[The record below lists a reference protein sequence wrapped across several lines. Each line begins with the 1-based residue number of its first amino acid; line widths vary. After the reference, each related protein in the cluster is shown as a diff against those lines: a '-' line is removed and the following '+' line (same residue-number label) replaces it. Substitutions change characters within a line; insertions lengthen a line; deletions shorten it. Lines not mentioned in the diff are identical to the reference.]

1 MDLLSKLAGKRETL
15 TPPAV
20 LASLEQLVVNVAGE
34 RRHLETLLQSVNEAN
49 LPGVQ
54 SALDRAEQQASGLV
68 RRLDD
73 LSTRAEQLSSANRTI
88 EALEARVAALEAA
101 VVSAETKTGDA
112 LHRVSEIDRQRS
124 ALQDVVTQARESTS
138 RLEALAADPEL
149 MQQAA
154 ELRRVED
161 DLQRVTKQQA
171 RLASD
176 IEGLQAT
183 TTALAESATTAEQLS
198 QRALEA
204 ASSAADQSMA
214 LERKLETLARI
225 EALAGDTTAQLQ
237 SLNGLAEHVS
247 MKLKVLEGQQQTL
260 ERALVDSRRVNEM
273 VWEMEGQINKLKEGS
288 TVTARVESHLA
299 ELGRLHRD
307 VATALEDAARE
318 RSQFTDT
325 LAQHQRQAS
334 DLLHDLQGHGDR
346 LAVNRKEMNT
356 LGERLGA
363 TQERLADTEGR
374 LAAVSASE
382 QIVGGLAEKIAGL
395 E

>member
-1 MDLLSKLAGKRETL
+1 MDLLAKLAGKRETL

-20 LASLEQLVVNVAGE
+20 LASLEQLVVDVAGE

-73 LSTRAEQLSSANRTI
+73 LSTRAEQLSSASRTI

-112 LHRVSEIDRQRS
+112 LHRASEIDRQRS

-161 DLQRVTKQQA
+161 DLQRVTKQQG

-183 TTALAESATTAEQLS
+183 TTALADSATTAEQLS

-288 TVTARVESHLA
+288 TVTAQVESHLA
-299 ELGRLHRD
+299 QLGRLHRD
-307 VATALEDAARE
+307 VATALEDGARE

-325 LAQHQRQAS
+325 LAQHQRRQRPAARPAGPRRS
-334 DLLHDLQGHGDR
+334 ARRQPQGDEHPR
-346 LAVNRKEMNT
+346 RAAWRHS
-356 LGERLGA
+356 GA
-363 TQERLADTEGR
+363 
-374 LAAVSASE
+374 
-382 QIVGGLAEKIAGL
+382 AG
-395 E
+395 